1 MSHRQFAA
9 VQAAAVLL
17 LAPSFATA
25 QTAPAS
31 PKTEWGAPDLRG
43 VWNNSTLT
51 PFQRPQTLG
60 DQEFLTEEEAAAVE
74 QRTADRNRELA
85 DRSALRTVADPD
97 GSVDRGVDGAPG
109 SYNNFW
115 MERGTTVVSTKRTS
129 VIVDPPDGR
138 LPPVTPETRAWL
150 DSAEARYLADVRGG
164 NLPTETYEQLD
175 LGDRCIWYRGVP
187 SFPTAYNNN
196 YQIFQTPDAVA
207 IVQEHIHDV
216 RFIPIDGRPHI
227 PESVRQYAGDS
238 RGRGEGDTLIVETTH
253 FNEHAFIRNF
263 NTNLSQ
269 ALHVIERFRR
279 VDEDTIDYEFTVT
292 DLNTWTRPWSG
303 SLPLSTSDGPM
314 FEYACHEGNYGLTN
328 MLAGSR
334 MEERAQ
340 GTR

>member
-1 MSHRQFAA
+1 MQT
-9 VQAAAVLL
+9 AAVLL

-25 QTAPAS
+25 QTAPSS
-31 PKTEWGAPDLRG
+31 PQTEWGAPDLRG

-60 DQEFLTEEEAAAVE
+60 DQEFLTEEEVAAVE

-85 DRSALRTVADPD
+85 NRSALRTIADPN

-138 LPPVTPETRAWL
+138 LPPVTPATRAWL

-216 RFIPIDGRPHI
+216 RFIPLDGRPHI
-227 PESVRQYAGDS
+227 SESVRQYAGDS
-238 RGRGEGDTLIVETTH
+238 RGRWEGDTLIVETTH

-263 NTNLSQ
+263 STNLSQ

-292 DLNTWTRPWSG
+292 DPNTWTRPWSG
-303 SLPLSTSDGPM
+303 SLPLSSSDGPM
-314 FEYACHEGNYGLTN
+314 FEYACHEGNYGLFN
-328 MLAGSR
+328 MLAGAR
-334 MEERAQ
+334 VEEATATSEQ
-340 GTR
+340 